1 VRQRDLVDLV
11 SGLSKQLG
19 LNGGH
24 ACDVVDQRNAS
35 HGASVNSPV
44 CSRVITKSAATNV
57 RVAVTGGAGFIGS
70 HTVES
75 LVAAGASVLVIDD
88 HSHPCGEPLPGQ
100 VEVVSADCGSDGAAR
115 ALAGFKPEV
124 VLHLATKGGVQKAAR
139 DPGEHAKDS
148 LASSVGMIDAA
159 VRAGVRR
166 LVIASSG
173 GTIYGEGAR
182 LPAREIY
189 KASPLSAHGA
199 SKRAEEIYMAALAL
213 RHGISTLALRYGNVY
228 GPRQDGTGDTGIV
241 AITCY
246 RMLDRAPL
254 RIYGDGGQ
262 TRDFVYV
269 SDVAAANVAAVLG
282 RVSGEVN
289 IGTGRETSINAILKR
304 LLEESGRHSKTEF
317 LPAREFEV
325 RRVCLDPARAHRFLS
340 WKAKV
345 SINAGLAA
353 TWAWFRKR
361 HSAQRS
367 ATLGLP

>member
-1 VRQRDLVDLV
+1 MV
-11 SGLSKQLG
+11 
-19 LNGGH
+19 
-24 ACDVVDQRNAS
+24 
-35 HGASVNSPV
+35 
-44 CSRVITKSAATNV
+44 
-57 RVAVTGGAGFIGS
+57 VTGGAGFIGS
-70 HTVES
+70 HTVEM
-75 LVAAGASVLVIDD
+75 LVAANAVVLVIDD
-88 HSHPCGEPLPGQ
+88 HTHPCGEPLPGE
-100 VEVVSADCGSDGAAR
+100 VDVVSADCGSVGAAK

-124 VLHLATKGGVQKAAR
+124 VLHLASKGGVQRAAR
-139 DPGEHAKDS
+139 DPAEHVKTN
-148 LASSVGMIDAA
+148 LASSVGLFDAA
-159 VRAGVRR
+159 VKAGVRR

-189 KASPLSAHGA
+189 KPNPLSAHGA
-199 SKRAEEIYMAALAL
+199 SKRSEEIYMAALGL
-213 RHGISTLALRYGNVY
+213 RHGIGTLSLRYGNVY

-246 RMLDRAPL
+246 RMLDRAAV

-269 SDVAAANVAAVLG
+269 NDVAAANVAAVLG
-282 RVSGEVN
+282 RISGEVN
-289 IGTGRETSINAILKR
+289 IGTGRETSINAIVKR
-304 LLEESGRHSKTEF
+304 LLEESGRHTKTEF

-325 RRVCLDPARAHRFLS
+325 RRVSLDPARAHRYLS
-340 WKAKV
+340 WKSKV

-361 HSAQRS
+361 HAAQRA